1 MLVGAV
7 DNKDFYN
14 ASLTFSDLYRIPLP
28 WGYKN
33 MSFLL
38 ALYHLILQGFPYTKN
53 LLNSPHYKKSPQM
66 SHQIQTSF
74 SAVVIAAVLI
84 FLTSHFIYKHVM
96 IILVLNIW
104 KMLFLAL

>member
-1 MLVGAV
+1 
-7 DNKDFYN
+7 
-14 ASLTFSDLYRIPLP
+14 
-28 WGYKN
+28 

-38 ALYHLILQGFPYTKN
+38 ALCHLILQGFPYTKN